1 MEEKTLD
8 VVYSK
13 HITLNTPPPLF
24 SPLQFTGHR
33 DKGTLEMESVAL
45 ASSTAAP
52 YIFQKRF

>member
-33 DKGTLEMESVAL
+33 DKGTLEMKSVAL
-45 ASSTAAP
+45 ASSSVAP
-52 YIFQKRF
+52 YIFENRF